1 MAPDVTH
8 GDNRAEPQT
17 SKSDPARSEQVDKS
31 KLPFS
36 SQFFV
41 FAVDEFDGL
50 EALFSLGDGRRGE
63 GDIIAKRDMKGKQ
76 ELKKFMIRG
85 LQALDNRLYEGF
97 DTVFHL
103 DNENKERAFRKTRDI
118 TLLAPEGFWWTLTA
132 FASELWMI
140 SKHSPFSASPRQA
153 LMLSL

>member
-1 MAPDVTH
+1 MGTTELSPRPLKVTLLGASRLTNPNYLFPLSSLYSLLTNLMVLKH
-8 GDNRAEPQT
+8 
-17 SKSDPARSEQVDKS
+17 
-31 KLPFS
+31 FS
-36 SQFFV
+36 
-41 FAVDEFDGL
+41 
-50 EALFSLGDGRRGE
+50 ALAMDAAGE

-103 DNENKERAFRKTRDI
+103 DNENKEKAFRKTRDI